1 MYQYRNSHIQSGF
14 VIPHFDELPA
24 VVAALLCAVAVPD
37 GSSASS
43 PCAQNCDLNSP
54 DYDVIPL
61 SVTIFSSSISIYFT
75 LARKDIFFHYN
86 FLLSVQEILHTLKL
100 MLKRTKI
107 LLITY
112 FNIQILPDHAVNPLV
127 GMPSVK

>member
-1 MYQYRNSHIQSGF
+1 MYQYRNSHSQSVF
-14 VIPHFDELPA
+14 VVPHFDELPA

-61 SVTIFSSSISIYFT
+61 SVTIFSPSISIYLT
-75 LARKDIFFHYN
+75 LARKDIFINLN
-86 FLLSVQEILHTLKL
+86 FLINLNSFIH
-100 MLKRTKI
+100 
-107 LLITY
+107 Y
-112 FNIQILPDHAVNPLV
+112 QID
-127 GMPSVK
+127 VKKHEKFVDYLF